1 MWRTILLVCGFS
13 SSFLFFFSFLLLCD
27 LDLSMT
33 RRTDTLPHATQIILS
48 NTQHTRT
55 HIRTPLTLTHTNRNR
70 NTTQALTS
78 LINMHTRTL
87 HIVCYITYEHL
98 PRIFFLFCFYLSLVI
113 SLPLSYM
120 QLSQVLFLS
129 QFFFSVHS
137 WSATSFFFLS
147 IIWVNLSQRK
157 KNSPCSGELIRFF
170 FWYLVCF
177 V

>member
-1 MWRTILLVCGFS
+1 MEDDIVGLRF
-13 SSFLFFFSFLLLCD
+13 FFFFSFFFSFIFLCD

-33 RRTDTLPHATQIILS
+33 RRTDTLPHATQSHYPTLNIHVHTYALLS
-48 NTQHTRT
+48 PSRIQTATTALPKHLRLLSTCTRA
-55 HIRTPLTLTHTNRNR
+55 RYTLFVISHTNTCLVFFPYSVFICLSSYRSR
-70 NTTQALTS
+70 
-78 LINMHTRTL
+78 
-87 HIVCYITYEHL
+87 C
-98 PRIFFLFCFYLSLVI
+98 RICNCLKFYSYLS
-113 SLPLSYM
+113 
-120 QLSQVLFLS
+120 
-129 QFFFSVHS
+129 FFFPVHS